1 MKKFLLACIVI
12 GSVSA
17 IAVSA
22 IHSDAHAQDA
32 TKLCNSECLLRQID
46 VLDQKVGALERTVDA
61 LVIEANKSIKSG
73 QKIILRTDPG
83 IGGGGCLT
91 YVGPSGD
98 RGGFVSWNVNCST
111 GTSWVIK

>member
-1 MKKFLLACIVI
+1 MHKMR
-12 GSVSA
+12 
-17 IAVSA
+17 
-22 IHSDAHAQDA
+22 
-32 TKLCNSECLLRQID
+32 TKVCNSECLLKQID

-61 LVIEANKSIKSG
+61 LVTEGNKSIKSG

-83 IGGGGCLT
+83 IRGGGCLT

-98 RGGFVSWNVNCST
+98 LGGFVSWNVNCSQ